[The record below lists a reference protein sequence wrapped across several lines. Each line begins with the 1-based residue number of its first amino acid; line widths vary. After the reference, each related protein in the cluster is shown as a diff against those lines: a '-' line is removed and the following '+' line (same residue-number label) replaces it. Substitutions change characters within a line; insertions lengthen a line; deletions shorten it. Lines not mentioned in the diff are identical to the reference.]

1 MNWKRYEPTLHRLLG
16 LVASAIPGGVLL
28 VYWIRELKRLP
39 PENDANPVV
48 YLLVDAKGNTLWPFT
63 NRDTAK
69 LEAIKDGDVVRE
81 YWSKV
86 RVMDLLNDTK
96 EYLQGAAVGWL
107 LTLGLGVLIG
117 WGVWG

>member
-39 PENDANPVV
+39 PENDRYPVAWLDPETHSMRC
-48 YLLVDAKGNTLWPFT
+48 YTGSITLPT
-63 NRDTAK
+63 RYMD
-69 LEAIKDGDVVRE
+69 E
-81 YWSKV
+81 YWSKA

-96 EYLQGAAVGWL
+96 EYLQGAAFGWL
-107 LTLGLGVLIG
+107 IPLGLGVLIG